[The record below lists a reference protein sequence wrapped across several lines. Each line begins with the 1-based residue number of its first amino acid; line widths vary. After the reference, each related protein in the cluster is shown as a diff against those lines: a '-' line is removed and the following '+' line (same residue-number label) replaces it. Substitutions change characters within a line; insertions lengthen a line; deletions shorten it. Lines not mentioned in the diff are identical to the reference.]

1 MEDKRYPCAHVVP
14 IEQEPRHHLVIEH
27 FFVRAFAVEIAPYD
41 RTLCHYHSHDYLVY
55 VVGNAEILSV
65 PRDGEWKRLSY
76 DDGECESSPAGLVH
90 VVENLR
96 DTTFRNIVIELLPF
110 LIVLRR
116 RESPTLMTGEA
127 VVIERFSDDRTAVFT
142 LEMKPGSAVEVC
154 GPAVVASPYG
164 HSVRL
169 EEFGKITRTL
179 SDFRDLAEV
188 WPRHQVLLRN
198 TGKTSAQVV
207 VFQVGAKMYRN
218 RAGKLIALPSD

>member
-1 MEDKRYPCAHVVP
+1 MDEKRYSCEHVVP

-55 VVGNAEILSV
+55 VVGNGEILSV
-65 PRDGEWKRLSY
+65 PRDGEWKRLNY
-76 DDGECESSPAGLVH
+76 DDGECESSPSGLVH

-96 DTTFRNIVIELLPF
+96 DTTFRNIVIELLPI
-110 LIVLRR
+110 LILLRR
-116 RESPTLMTGEA
+116 REGPTLMTGKA
-127 VVIERFSDDRTAVFT
+127 VVFERFSNDRTAVFT
-142 LEMKPGSAVEVC
+142 LEMEAESAVEVC

-164 HSVRL
+164 HPVRL
-169 EEFGKITRTL
+169 EEFGKIMGTL
-179 SDFRDLAEV
+179 SDFKDLAEV
-188 WPRHQVLLRN
+188 WPHHQVLVRN

-218 RAGKLIALPSD
+218 RAGKLSALPSD